1 MVSISKT
8 NNITSDQFLA
18 NFGKSLVHRSQKG
31 EWCAKQM
38 TYVVLN
44 LSCGRFSLLLLR
56 MTDCMFSP

>member
-18 NFGKSLVHRSQKG
+18 HFDKSLVHRSQKG

-38 TYVVLN
+38 TYVVGGFL
-44 LSCGRFSLLLLR
+44 C
-56 MTDCMFSP
+56 CC